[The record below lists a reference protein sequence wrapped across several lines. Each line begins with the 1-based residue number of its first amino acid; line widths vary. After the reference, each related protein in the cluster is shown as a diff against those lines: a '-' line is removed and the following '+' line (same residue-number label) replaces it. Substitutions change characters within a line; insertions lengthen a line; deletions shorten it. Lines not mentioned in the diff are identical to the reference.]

1 MRGYGRVG
9 SQVSRWFDI
18 FYLSAHK
25 CLRPLAPL
33 LRSCNMLVH
42 ALLQGDWMKRYQGRS
57 PVGVFFLLP

>member
-1 MRGYGRVG
+1 VG
-9 SQVSRWFDI
+9 SQASVWFDI

-25 CLRPLAPL
+25 CLRPLSPL

-57 PVGVFFLLP
+57 PVGGLSFLP